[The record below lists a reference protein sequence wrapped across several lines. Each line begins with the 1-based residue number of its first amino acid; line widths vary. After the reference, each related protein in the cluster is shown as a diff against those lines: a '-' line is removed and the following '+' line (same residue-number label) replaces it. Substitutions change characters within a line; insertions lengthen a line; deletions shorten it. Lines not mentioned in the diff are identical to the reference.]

1 MRIEVRH
8 PAFKRQHLSVETAS
22 SVFSSPKLLLNGVA
36 VKKER
41 GRYPVT
47 SDFGGE
53 KLIQMRYNLVDPVP
67 TLKIDEQTV
76 NLLEPLQWYEY
87 AWSGLPILLVF
98 AGGLLG
104 GLVGGVATI
113 ANGRIFRSERG
124 QIVKYGL
131 AGLITVSAVVL
142 FFVLAITL
150 RSGVGVLMR
159 YVAAW
164 A

>member
-8 PAFKRQHLSVETAS
+8 PAFKRQHLSVQTAS
-22 SVFSSPKLLLNGVA
+22 SVFSSPKLLLNGAA
-36 VKKER
+36 VKKEK

-47 SDFGGE
+47 SDSGAM
-53 KLIQMRYNLVDPVP
+53 KLVQMRYNLVDPVP

-98 AGGLLG
+98 AGGALG
-104 GLVGGVATI
+104 GLVGGAATI
-113 ANGRIFRSERG
+113 ANGRIFRSERSS
-124 QIVKYGL
+124 IAKYGL
-131 AGLITVSAVVL
+131 AGLITVSAAVV
-142 FFVLAITL
+142 FFVLAIGL
-150 RSGVGVLMR
+150 RSGVGSLMR
-159 YVAAW
+159 YIAAW